1 MKIIE
6 KLKGLFRRRPLTEDE
21 LAAYADAEAVRQQG
35 RQQVAEDQL
44 RR

>member
-1 MKIIE
+1 MKIID
-6 KLKGLFRRRPLTEDE
+6 KVKNLIRRRPLTEEE
-21 LAAYADAEAVRQQG
+21 LAAYADADAVRQQA